1 MLDKVFCMVDNRPMN
16 TCVICSE
23 DYPED
28 EMFWVDEEPG
38 MPDGFYCYECDANLV
53 IGDRE

>member
-1 MLDKVFCMVDNRPMN
+1 MVDNRPMN